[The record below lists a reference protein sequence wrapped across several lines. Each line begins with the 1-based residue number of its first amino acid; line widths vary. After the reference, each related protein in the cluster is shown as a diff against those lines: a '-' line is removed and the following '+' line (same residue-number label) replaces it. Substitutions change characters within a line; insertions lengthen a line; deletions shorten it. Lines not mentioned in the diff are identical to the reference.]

1 MGRRRTPEP
10 DRPPTLATIAAAVGV
25 SRMTVSNAYNRP
37 DQLSPALREK
47 ILAAAHE
54 LGYGGPDPVARTLSR
69 GRTGS
74 VGLVFDY
81 PLTLALRDP
90 ATVELLHGVAAGCE
104 QRERALSLVPRIAG
118 RDAELVHTALVDGF
132 VIYCMP
138 ESDPR
143 LDAVRERRLPHVLV
157 DHRPE
162 PGTRTVNIDD
172 RGGARATADHLTG
185 LGHRRLGIVDGWDK
199 RARTGPEAEA
209 EAVYYV
215 NKERMAGWRAG
226 AEAVGIDWG
235 SVQTASGP
243 GFDRATGRVAA
254 LRMLDLPEPPTAI
267 VTYSDRL
274 ARGVLDAA
282 AERGVR
288 VPQELSVAG
297 FDDVPEA
304 ARSLPPLTTVR
315 QPHTEKGASAVRL
328 LLDDDAPG
336 AVRLPVELVVRRSTG
351 PPP

>member
-1 MGRRRTPEP
+1 M
-10 DRPPTLATIAAAVGV
+10 
-25 SRMTVSNAYNRP
+25 
-37 DQLSPALREK
+37 
-47 ILAAAHE
+47 
-54 LGYGGPDPVARTLSR
+54 
-69 GRTGS
+69 
-74 VGLVFDY
+74 
-81 PLTLALRDP
+81 
-90 ATVELLHGVAAGCE
+90 
-104 QRERALSLVPRIAG
+104 
-118 RDAELVHTALVDGF
+118 
-132 VIYCMP
+132 
-138 ESDPR
+138 
-143 LDAVRERRLPHVLV
+143 RERRLPHVLV

-226 AEAVGIDWG
+226 AEAAGIDWG

-288 VPQELSVAG
+288 VPAG
-297 FDDVPEA
+297 AVGGRFRRCARGRPQPPAAHHGAPAAHGEGRERGPPA
-304 ARSLPPLTTVR
+304 ARR
-315 QPHTEKGASAVRL
+315 
-328 LLDDDAPG
+328 
-336 AVRLPVELVVRRSTG
+336 
-351 PPP
+351 